1 LTSFKTPRARDDLLK
16 SAKIWEVA
24 RATSA
29 ATSFFDA
36 IKIGTHRIKFLD
48 GGTGANNPV
57 YEMWML
63 ARDEFCPND
72 REGQLDQCVSCLVS
86 IGTGVPGPKAF
97 GSYPKMIAKT
107 LISMV
112 TETEKTARKFS
123 RDKIQLNGRYF
134 RFNVPNGLD
143 DVAMEDSKSKNTI
156 IAVTDR
162 HLEDQDTF
170 MKMKACGELLAERAS
185 TSTNYVLSGV

>member
-1 LTSFKTPRARDDLLK
+1 
-16 SAKIWEVA
+16 
-24 RATSA
+24 
-29 ATSFFDA
+29 
-36 IKIGTHRIKFLD
+36 
-48 GGTGANNPV
+48 
-57 YEMWML
+57 ML

-72 REGQLDQCVSCLVS
+72 REGQLDQRVSCLVS

-97 GSYPKMIAKT
+97 GSYPKTIAKT

-162 HLEDQDTF
+162 YLEDQDTF
-170 MKMKACGELLAERAS
+170 LKMKACGELLAERAS